1 MTEVKRKKGESF
13 ESLLRRFSRRVQQSG
28 KIIQAKKIRFRQDT
42 KSDTKKKESALR
54 RETLKSKRE
63 YMVKTGRIKDDLE
76 RAYRRYR

>member
-28 KIIQAKKIRFRQDT
+28 KIIQAKKIRFRQEI
-42 KSDTKKKESALR
+42 KSDNKKRESALR
-54 RETLKSKRE
+54 RETLKTKRE

-76 RAYRRYR
+76 KAYRRYR